1 MSFKS
6 PELLIRP
13 KRDYMSK
20 RSHLQQ
26 TKKNVAPN
34 SYQEM
39 LTGSHSSVI
48 QFNNISS
55 DPSILFH
62 FGHV

>member
-26 TKKNVAPN
+26 TKKNVTKQKSKKTYN
-34 SYQEM
+34 K
-39 LTGSHSSVI
+39 T
-48 QFNNISS
+48 
-55 DPSILFH
+55 
-62 FGHV
+62 